1 MTTYEHRVSE
11 RTLLV
16 PGKVFKA
23 REGPLIRMNDGSVES
38 FADKGP
44 FIFISREQ
52 KDDVVLLHA
61 YDRNGFHSVL
71 HVAGDRTPG
80 VEQIIPRPYVIS
92 STVRKVKQC
101 RTQRRSKAVAESHK
115 KTAAKVGKRGRKASK
130 KSPITSGRTPKN
142 TKR

>member
-52 KDDVVLLHA
+52 NDDVVLIHA
-61 YDRNGFHSVL
+61 YDRNGFHSVFYTL
-71 HVAGDRTPG
+71 K
-80 VEQIIPRPYVIS
+80 VIALLVS
-92 STVRKVKQC
+92 IRLSPVPMSLAKQLE
-101 RTQRRSKAVAESHK
+101 R
-115 KTAAKVGKRGRKASK
+115 
-130 KSPITSGRTPKN
+130 
-142 TKR
+142 

>member
-23 REGPLIRMNDGSVES
+23 REGPLIRRNDGSVES

-52 KDDVVLLHA
+52 NDDVVLIHA

-80 VEQIIPRPYVIS
+80 VDQIIPRPYVIS
-92 STVRKVKQC
+92 QTIRKVKQC
-101 RTQRRSKAVAESHK
+101 RTRSKSKAVEESHK
-115 KTAAKVGKRGRKASK
+115 KTVAKAGKRGRKASK
-130 KSPITSGRTPKN
+130 KSRT
-142 TKR
+142 T

>member
-23 REGPLIRMNDGSVES
+23 REGPMIRMKDGSVES

-44 FIFISREQ
+44 FIFIAKEQ
-52 KDDVVLLHA
+52 NDDVVLLHA

-80 VEQIIPRPYVIS
+80 VDQIIPRPYVIS
-92 STVRKVKQC
+92 QTVRKVRRCQ
-101 RTQRRSKAVAESHK
+101 TQRKSQAVAESHR
-115 KTAAKVGKRGRKASK
+115 KTVAQAGKRGRKGSK
-130 KSPITSGRTPKN
+130 ANSTTSARTPRK
-142 TKR
+142 KKQ